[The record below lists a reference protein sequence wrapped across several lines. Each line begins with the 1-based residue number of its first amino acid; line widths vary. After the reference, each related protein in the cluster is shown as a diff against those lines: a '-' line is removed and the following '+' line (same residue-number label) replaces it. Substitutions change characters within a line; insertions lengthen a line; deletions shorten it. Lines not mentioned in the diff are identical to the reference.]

1 MPRIATDLLDYL
13 SDPATALPEPI
24 GVDEMA
30 ARLVSLHRQSGGAT
44 FNLYFGS
51 MAGQNLYAVAL
62 YPERSAT
69 LAGASLSAA
78 DLRDY
83 IRAVQPLLRDARN
96 NIGTWY
102 NRDTGETYLDVS
114 TTLADRGDAVMMAAE
129 YNQIAV
135 YDLARRSE
143 IATGGT
149 GEVTDDSPPMS
160 ERLPKLTRGKGGHD
174 DG

>member
-1 MPRIATDLLDYL
+1 MQRIATDLLDYL
-13 SDPATALPEPI
+13 SDPATALPESI
-24 GVDEMA
+24 GVEEMA
-30 ARLVSLHRQSGGAT
+30 ARLVSLHRQGGGAT
-44 FNLYFGS
+44 FNLYFGD

-69 LAGASLSAA
+69 LEGATLSAD

-83 IRAVQPLLRDARN
+83 IQAALPLLQDARN

-114 TTLADRGDAVMMAAE
+114 TTLADRGDAITMADE
-129 YNQIAV
+129 YNQIAI

-149 GEVTDDSPPMS
+149 GEAPDGSPPVG
-160 ERLPKLTRGKGGHD
+160 ERLPKLVRG
-174 DG
+174 DGKHNDG